1 MRSGGV
7 PESTARIV
15 ADPFRVSRERSAGS
29 GGVACGS
36 VFRVQR
42 VHLVAYSD
50 YLCPWCF
57 NVAVRLRRLQQED
70 PEVQVSWRSYLLR
83 PHHAR
88 RDMERFR
95 AYTESWSRPA
105 EEADAGRFQAWR
117 GGAGPP
123 ASSLP
128 PQVAAK
134 AAARQGAEA
143 FAALHDRLFQAY
155 FAESRDISDCDT
167 LRELWGETGLSPAG
181 FAEIDAAD
189 LRRQVLAE
197 HREATDL
204 GATGAPALRLSGAD
218 VVVTGALPLATY
230 RRWVARTR
238 ARRKEGA

>member
-1 MRSGGV
+1 MTHV
-7 PESTARIV
+7 E
-15 ADPFRVSRERSAGS
+15 
-29 GGVACGS
+29 
-36 VFRVQR
+36 RVQ
-42 VHLVAYSD
+42 LVAYSD

-57 NVAVRLRRLQQED
+57 NAAVRLRRLED
-70 PEVQVSWRSYLLR
+70 EDAELRVSWRSYLLR
-83 PHHAR
+83 PRPAPR
-88 RDMERFR
+88 NAERFR

-105 EEADAGRFQAWR
+105 EEEDAGRFQPWR
-117 GGAGPP
+117 GGAAPP
-123 ASSLP
+123 TSSLP
-128 PQVAAK
+128 PQLAAK
-134 AAARQGAEA
+134 AAARLGVEA
-143 FAALHDRLFQAY
+143 FAAFHERLFQAY
-155 FAESRDISDCDT
+155 FGESRDISDCDT

-204 GATGAPALRLSGAD
+204 GATGVPALRLSGAD